1 MINVLYDP
9 FPDSIKADGKLYQ
22 VQTDFRKWLRFSD
35 MNADKNIPEYE
46 KSTALLMMLKQRP
59 LPVPTEALI
68 LELFSFYHADA
79 LNYHPEQDKEDEEA
93 EPEEPAI
100 RPPVFHWCIDSA
112 YVLGDFRRFYQID
125 LKSVVSMHWW
135 EFLTLFS
142 ALPKES
148 HCQERI
154 AYRSAD
160 LSQIRNEAEKT
171 RIRKIKR
178 AIAIPYEMEDDDI
191 GAVFGEMMF

>member
-35 MNADKNIPEYE
+35 MNADKNVPEYE

-68 LELFSFYHADA
+68 LELFSFYRADA

-93 EPEEPAI
+93 EPEEPFQAGCGL
-100 RPPVFHWCIDSA
+100 RD
-112 YVLGDFRRFYQID
+112 RRFPAILSDRPEICGFHALVGISD
-125 LKSVVSMHWW
+125 LV
-135 EFLTLFS
+135 FCS
-142 ALPKES
+142 AQGEPLSGAHCLP
-148 HCQERI
+148 
-154 AYRSAD
+154 
-160 LSQIRNEAEKT
+160 
-171 RIRKIKR
+171 
-178 AIAIPYEMEDDDI
+178 
-191 GAVFGEMMF
+191 FGRPVTNPE